1 MKRKYSFFLLLL
13 VLWFCDERV
22 LLVLWKTFLL
32 LPTYSAPPL
41 KQCEIKASGKKIRNL
56 YEELTML

>member
-41 KQCEIKASGKKIRNL
+41 KQCGIKTSGKKIRNL
-56 YEELTML
+56 YEELTVL